1 MLFFYS
7 DMPVAP
13 DLHYNTTLNST
24 GMVAIV
30 MADNLCP
37 VMPMHYNGRKK
48 YQTFKKTRTEI
59 IHIYLYIFTIC
70 IKFRLELCL
79 KRYLLD

>member
-37 VMPMHYNGRKK
+37 VMPMHYNGRLSCHDNSSLNDVVY
-48 YQTFKKTRTEI
+48 YQNVMFITF
-59 IHIYLYIFTIC
+59 
-70 IKFRLELCL
+70 CL
-79 KRYLLD
+79 